1 MVTPGCGPP
10 GADRPTVAAVL
21 RRFLSDFIARFPAS
35 PHVLKILR
43 RLSRCLTGQLG
54 WALWQCERCSESHWR
69 PKGCGDRHCP
79 QCTRRAREAWL
90 EKQRAAL
97 LPVRY
102 YHWVFTL
109 PAVLRPLALQN
120 QKAIY
125 TLLFNAAAE
134 TLLQFGEERFG
145 ARLGVTALLHTWGQ
159 NLMEHPHVHCLVTG
173 GGLIDAPGKPPAWRG
188 PKQAQYLFPVQAVA
202 TMFRGKFLAGLK
214 TLRTEG
220 VLEFHG
226 RQELWRDPAV
236 WERTMGAL
244 HGTKWNVF
252 GKGSVAGPESVL
264 EYLGRYTHRV
274 AISNGRLVRMDD
286 QTVTFRYKDYRNGDA
301 LKEMTLEGAEFVRR
315 LSLHILPAGFTKIR
329 HYGILGNN
337 RRSTLVPLAR
347 LALEKSPWR
356 LEFAPVPQTP
366 LPKPQPSGC
375 PRCGSEDI
383 VCVGQLDVGGRFTG
397 LRKGAM
403 RVRLKAGQPPAIWDS
418 S

>member
-1 MVTPGCGPP
+1 M
-10 GADRPTVAAVL
+10 
-21 RRFLSDFIARFPAS
+21 
-35 PHVLKILR
+35 
-43 RLSRCLTGQLG
+43 
-54 WALWQCERCSESHWR
+54 
-69 PKGCGDRHCP
+69 
-79 QCTRRAREAWL
+79 
-90 EKQRAAL
+90 
-97 LPVRY
+97 
-102 YHWVFTL
+102 
-109 PAVLRPLALQN
+109 ALQN

-159 NLMEHPHVHCLVTG
+159 NQLEHPHVHCLVTG
-173 GGLIDAPGKPPAWRG
+173 GGLINEPGKPPSWRG

-202 TMFRGKFLAGLK
+202 AMFRGKFLGGLE

-220 VLEFHG
+220 ALEFHG
-226 RQELWRDPAV
+226 RLELWRDPAV

-244 HGTKWNVF
+244 RGTKWNVF

-264 EYLGRYTHRV
+264 EYLSRYTHRV

-286 QTVTFRYKDYRNGDA
+286 QTVTFRYKDYRNGDVW
-301 LKEMTLEGAEFVRR
+301 KEMTLEGAEFVRR
-315 LSLHILPAGFTKIR
+315 LSLHILPAGLTKIR
-329 HYGILGNN
+329 HYGVLGNN
-337 RRSTLVPLAR
+337 RRATLVPLAR
-347 LALEKSPWR
+347 QALEKSPWR

-366 LPKPQPSGC
+366 LPKPEPSGC

-383 VCVGQLDVGGRFTG
+383 VYVGRLDVGGRFTG

-403 RVRLKAGQPPAIWDS
+403 RVRLKAGQPPTIWDS